1 MRIEIKA
8 QGVLNGKVSLYIR
21 WYVRTYVYALCMHI
35 RTYSTIIGRGY
46 CTLIPCKASMK
57 YKHHRFLRQPADKT
71 KVYVSWGTEVLLN
84 GNGDDLPVIQ
94 IIKIRNHR
102 QLFRSN

>member
-1 MRIEIKA
+1 MKQLIGGEI
-8 QGVLNGKVSLYIR
+8 Q
-21 WYVRTYVYALCMHI
+21 
-35 RTYSTIIGRGY
+35 
-46 CTLIPCKASMK
+46 ASPI
-57 YKHHRFLRQPADKT
+57 LRQPADKT

>member
-1 MRIEIKA
+1 MTLYMRENFKQLFEYKI
-8 QGVLNGKVSLYIR
+8 Q
-21 WYVRTYVYALCMHI
+21 
-35 RTYSTIIGRGY
+35 
-46 CTLIPCKASMK
+46 ASPI
-57 YKHHRFLRQPADKT
+57 LRQPADKT

>member
-1 MRIEIKA
+1 M
-8 QGVLNGKVSLYIR
+8 
-21 WYVRTYVYALCMHI
+21 
-35 RTYSTIIGRGY
+35 IGGGY
-46 CTLIPCKASMK
+46 CTLNLCKASTK
-57 YKHHRFLRQPADKT
+57 YNHHRFLHQPANKT

-84 GNGDDLPVIQ
+84 GNSDDLPVIQ